1 MPSGIV
7 YWIKNVESTDD
18 FCFTTQQLTSIYSSI
33 PNLIVGKHAHHF
45 TSTYTSW
52 YLQKIIVGL
61 SQGFHSQLMKIPFRL
76 QEQKVFIWHILYSMH
91 SSSYFSAQ
99 IQNHA
104 IQLKF
109 SSMKV
114 SHYSSILLL
123 SLPKPCNSRCII
135 LYYRH
140 DNYYRRFHVL
150 KTSWCKKQTIKNGK
164 LCK

>member
-1 MPSGIV
+1 MV
-7 YWIKNVESTDD
+7 
-18 FCFTTQQLTSIYSSI
+18 FTENNCGFISRFS
-33 PNLIVGKHAHHF
+33 F
-45 TSTYTSW
+45 T
-52 YLQKIIVGL
+52 I
-61 SQGFHSQLMKIPFRL
+61 MKIPFRL

-140 DNYYRRFHVL
+140 DNYYRRFHVYL
-150 KTSWCKKQTIKNGK
+150 KPHDAKSK
-164 LCK
+164 LSKMPSYANKVTYYAVIS